1 MSNTA
6 QMQIR
11 ETIQT
16 YFDSM
21 FESDAEKVHEAFHVN
36 ARITGD
42 TPEGF
47 VQMTVTDFASFV
59 SAQPAASEA
68 GGAPYLEVLSL
79 DVHGDTAVAR
89 VRDDYIGN
97 RYLDTLSFVRLDNRW
112 SIYNKLF
119 HIEGPAQG

>member
-1 MSNTA
+1 
-6 QMQIR
+6 MQIR

-21 FESDAEKVHEAFHVN
+21 FESDAEKVREAFHAN

-42 TPEGF
+42 TPDGF
-47 VQMTVTDFASFV
+47 VEMTVADFASFV
-59 SAQPAASEA
+59 GAQPAASEA
-68 GGAPYLEVLSL
+68 GEAPYLEVLSL

-89 VRDDYIGN
+89 VRDDYIGS
-97 RYLDTLSFVRLDNRW
+97 RYLDTLSFVKRDNRW

-119 HIEGPAQG
+119 HIEGPSEG